1 MESPTI
7 AKRNLQQRS
16 WIEKKC
22 ELNSKDLLF
31 KFYLNIDISLAP

>member
-7 AKRNLQQRS
+7 AKKNLQQRF

-22 ELNSKDLLF
+22 EFNSKDLQL